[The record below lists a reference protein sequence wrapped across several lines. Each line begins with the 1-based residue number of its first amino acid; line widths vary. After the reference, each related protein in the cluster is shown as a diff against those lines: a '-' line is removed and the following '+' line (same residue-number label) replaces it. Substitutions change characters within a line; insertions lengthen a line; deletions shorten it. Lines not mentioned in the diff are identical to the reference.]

1 VNDVFDVVII
11 GAGPAGLSV
20 AVEAKHAGLGYLV
33 LEKGALTNSIL
44 RYPLDMRFFSTAP
57 LLEIGGIPFTTPNR
71 NPTRNEGLT
80 YYREVADHFDLNIE
94 FDHEVIA
101 VRGEGPFT
109 VRTSRGTYTARHI
122 VVATGYYDNPNR
134 LDIPGEDLPIVSH
147 YYTEGHPFY
156 RKNVIVIGGQNSSV
170 EAALDLLQ
178 HKANVTMIIRA
189 PKLGES
195 VKYWLKPN
203 LENRIKAKS
212 ITAYFESEVIRI
224 DKLSVIIRT
233 KEGEKK
239 IASDFVFALTGYRPN
254 VPLLKS
260 FGIEVDET
268 TLVPRHNHDTF
279 ETNIPGIFIAGSVAC
294 GCETGTI
301 FIENGR
307 MHASSIIGI
316 IKRRL
321 ADTQKTRLIE

>member
-1 VNDVFDVVII
+1 VSSVLDVVII

-20 AVEAKHAGLGYLV
+20 AIEAKQAGLKYIV

-71 NPTRNEGLT
+71 NPTRVEGLT
-80 YYREVADHFDLNIE
+80 YYREVVDHFDLNIE
-94 FDHEVIA
+94 FDHEVSA

-109 VRTSRGTYTARHI
+109 VRTSRSTYTTRSV
-122 VVATGYYDNPNR
+122 VVATGYYDNPNM
-134 LDIPGEDLPIVSH
+134 LGIPGEDLPHVSH

-156 RKNVIVIGGQNSSV
+156 RKNVVVIGGQNSSA

-195 VKYWLKPN
+195 VKYWIKPN
-203 LENRIKAKS
+203 LENRIKAKA
-212 ITAYFESEVIRI
+212 ITAYFESEITRI
-224 DKLSVIIRT
+224 DRDSVTIRT
-233 KEGEKK
+233 KGEEQK
-239 IASDFVFALTGYRPN
+239 IAADFVFALTGYRPN

-268 TLVPRHNHDTF
+268 TLVPQHNHDTF
-279 ETNIPGIFIAGSVAC
+279 ETNIAGIFIAGSVAC

-307 MHASSIIGI
+307 LHASSIIGI

-321 ADTQKTRLIE
+321 ADAQKTRQIE